1 MAARV
6 TLACILLIVTQVRAG
21 AEGFLDLYGGP
32 FINGTA
38 DLRVSETSFSETT
51 SAAATIE
58 LSSSTAFGARI
69 GAWHPTHNWIGLG
82 MDTGY
87 LKANGPGVDIDAFP
101 LSVFLA
107 LRAPLLATTERPG
120 GRLQPYVMAGFSVYW
135 IDITADVGGMGGS
148 SVQGGSSFYGGSGNA
163 VLGPY
168 LAAGLA
174 WLPAKSLAIFCE
186 YRHLN
191 FDVGFDTVNSYFFPT
206 VVGTVDS
213 SVKADY
219 LLFGISYRFLEG
231 TPGKEASP

>member
-6 TLACILLIVTQVRAG
+6 IFACILLIVTQGNSG

-32 FINGTA
+32 VISGTA
-38 DLRVSETSFSETT
+38 DLRVSETSVSGTS
-51 SAAATIE
+51 SAAASVDLT
-58 LSSSTAFGARI
+58 STAFGARI
-69 GAWHPTHNWIGLG
+69 GVWHPTYNWIGLG

-101 LSVFLA
+101 LSFLLA
-107 LRAPLLATTERPG
+107 LRAPLFATPERPG
-120 GRLQPYVMAGFSVYW
+120 GRFQPYVMAGLSVYW
-135 IDITADVGGMGGS
+135 IDITANLGELGGS
-148 SVQGGSSFYGGSGNA
+148 SIQGGSSFYGGSGDA

-174 WLPAKSLAIFCE
+174 WQPAKNLAIFCE
-186 YRHLN
+186 YRYLN

-206 VVGTVDS
+206 VVGTVDT

-219 LLFGISYRFLEG
+219 LLFGISYRFLQD
-231 TPGKEASP
+231 TPRKEAPQ